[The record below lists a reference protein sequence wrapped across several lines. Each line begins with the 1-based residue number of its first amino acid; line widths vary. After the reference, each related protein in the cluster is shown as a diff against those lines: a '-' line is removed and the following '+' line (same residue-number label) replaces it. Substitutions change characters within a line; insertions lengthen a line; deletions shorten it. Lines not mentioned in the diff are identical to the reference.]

1 MKHYLLTL
9 LFFLTMLFP
18 FKSFGQKSNELP
30 DFRYPETVAKN
41 AQKQLDDAIGRRDGH
56 AIVQSLV
63 QLGLS
68 RTAVSRHNAQE
79 VCNKIDEVL
88 AKDNLLTPDIRSLLY
103 LLEAHIVSHA
113 PHDTEIKQSS
123 RVLYNHALDPLGNG
137 DVSSLQRPLSDYS
150 DLITAGSE
158 WGSRAIPTL
167 LDFVTYRV
175 ADGIYFPYEKRQ
187 EWLTRHLA
195 DADVLPRMFIE
206 QYIAKGSFYNIWST
220 YGLRKE
226 NIQLYQKYIDHP
238 ESALFLLTD
247 YPEDE
252 HYATFKDYLQR
263 YPSSVFSARIQNLVA
278 QLEDADVRLSYPS
291 VLQSTDRLTVSATS
305 RNINDVTLTLYRL
318 HKTPERNTI
327 KEMSVKDFKAIQTV
341 TVHADG
347 KIPFRTDEL
356 TATFDPVPFGQY
368 VVLASYPTPAGLH
381 QEEKLRES
389 DVREAMINVSDI
401 RTFQI
406 RPMAI
411 KERGG
416 EDYYTSLPI
425 HVFAVNSQTGK
436 PLSGATV
443 SVTPDRRYSKDTDAK
458 DYLTDAEGRTILD
471 LRHQAKYTIA
481 QGDDRYLPEVS
492 EYYSDYDNHIGQ
504 CGLSV
509 QTDLGI
515 YRPGEELRFSVV
527 AWNVSFTKRQ
537 PTPSLKLQVSFRDAS
552 GNEIEKKDLTTD
564 QMGQA
569 VSSFQIPTDR
579 MNGRFS
585 LRIYSLE
592 GSNRYNL
599 HKYVE
604 VSEYKTPTF
613 MVDLS
618 DTDPHPLEGEQVK
631 VKGRV
636 MTYSGMPVADA
647 EVLCRLSA
655 RAWMWWYDAD
665 FIPRTFTVKTDKE
678 GRFEYTCPKDW
689 TTPETQ
695 ENGRRPYLTYTIEG
709 TCTNAAGETHS
720 GQRDFWIGRSRG
732 LSAYDATLCL
742 SSGKPVQYG
751 ISFVSSDETEKSVR
765 CHYDL
770 LRVHNNDTTV
780 VKSED
785 FLSDQQKFNWDKIPS
800 GEYLLRA
807 YIINDEEAQK
817 AEAKLVLYRESD
829 TLPPVASSLWVPAE
843 SQQMDEEGRIRV
855 LVGTT
860 TGSHIYYVVSS
871 RGRQESAGWLYY
883 APGLHWFTAQMPREL
898 DEQININFYTIREGQ
913 TFKANAY
920 FRAAWRDEANLTV
933 VSFRDKIQ
941 PGSREHWTFRL
952 SDKDGHPISNARMML
967 DLYNDAL
974 NALASN
980 PWSLDAT
987 TFGYSMHSYHEPRY
1001 YDSSYSLQYNV
1012 PRASAKSFDF
1022 TLPKPNYYGQ
1032 DFFSQRMT
1040 RSKSDRFM
1048 SYAAAP
1054 MAEGGAIYEEMADA
1068 APMAMVSEPMA
1079 NAVMKSAMA
1088 VEEESAE
1095 EKKSEMSDIAVRAD
1109 EVKVALWQPQ
1119 LTSDA
1124 DGNFDIEFDVPNFNT
1139 TYFLQALAYT
1149 PTLRSDKMQKKVLA
1163 QRPVMVQ
1170 SSLPRFLRAGDSIEL
1185 AANVM
1190 NATDDTLSVDAL
1202 IELFDPRTEEVMQS
1216 LTRQLQ
1222 LSGHATEVVR
1232 IQYAAPMDAPY
1243 IGFRIKALSADGNGD
1258 GEQQL
1263 LPILTDITPVI
1274 ETQPFYLQPQTS
1286 QLGLDVLAPAS
1297 TTGSRLT
1304 LEYCNNPTWYCVTAL
1319 PSIIDVDA
1327 ITSPALA
1334 HNLFAIAL
1342 VGKLTAE
1349 NPLLAEAVASWKQRQ
1364 GQPGDVLV
1372 SQLQQNA
1379 DLKISPLLASP
1390 WLPDAERQTLR
1401 MQALDQL
1408 FDAKRNASLTT
1419 QLITSLQKL
1428 QAKDGGFLWLD
1439 FGDRSEASYWA
1450 TSQVL
1455 ELLGEVHHLGC
1466 LPDDATLRM
1475 LIAEAAHY
1483 YDKETL
1489 QQEKEMLADAKK
1501 YGYEPDYL
1509 RFWSY
1514 VYTRQLLL
1522 NVAGYESKTL
1532 AKDLM
1537 KLTNKT
1543 LDKLEK
1549 DWGTLD
1555 MTSRAQAAVI
1565 LHRYGRK
1572 SKAQGV
1578 MESVRQFALHDPHKG
1593 MYWESLDRYSWFSP
1607 VACTSAM
1614 LQAFAEVSPRQAE
1627 IDEMREWLLLEKQ
1640 TSDWGSSSLAA
1651 DAVYAILS
1659 TGSDW
1664 LHASVDSVPQ
1674 FEILV
1679 DGQKVDVSD
1688 ADRHLG
1694 YVRMTLPADTKRVE
1708 VSRTGLNPAW
1718 GSLYHQYQAKMSEVR
1733 EQRVD
1738 ELGVTKQFSRVDI
1751 EGKVTALAEGDT
1763 LRVGDRVRIT
1773 LKIHAAKDLEY
1784 VTLVDQRAAFLEP
1797 VDQTSH
1803 YTRADRFYYYL
1814 ETKDAVTNAF
1824 ITRLPEGHHTLSYD
1838 CHVTAPGTFTS
1849 GIATIQSQY
1858 APQFVA
1864 HTAGEIMR
1872 SARD

>member
-1 MKHYLLTL
+1 
-9 LFFLTMLFP
+9 MLFP

-41 AQKQLDDAIGRRDGH
+41 AQKELDSAIARRDGH

-63 QLGLS
+63 QLGIS

-79 VCNKIDEVL
+79 VCDKIDEVL
-88 AKDNLLTPDIRSLLY
+88 SKDNLLTPDIRSILY
-103 LLEAHIVSHA
+103 LLEAHIVNHA

-123 RVLYNHALDPLGNG
+123 SVLYNHALDPLGNG
-137 DVSSLQRPLSDYS
+137 DVSSLQRPLSDYA

-167 LDFVTYRV
+167 FDFVTYRV

-187 EWLTRHLA
+187 EWLSRHLA
-195 DADVLPRMFIE
+195 DADILPRMFIE
-206 QYIAKGSFYNIWST
+206 QYIAKGSFYNLWSS

-252 HYATFKDYLQR
+252 HYAIFQDYLKR
-263 YPSSVFSARIQNLVA
+263 YPSSYFSSRIQNLVA
-278 QLEDADVRLSYPS
+278 KLEDAHVNLLYPS
-291 VLQSTDRLTVSATS
+291 VQQSTDSLAVIVSS
-305 RNINDVTLTLYRL
+305 RNVSDIILTLYRL
-318 HKTPERNTI
+318 HKTPERNNI
-327 KEMSVKDFKAIQTV
+327 KQMEVKDFKAIQTL

-347 KIPFRTDEL
+347 QIPFNADGL
-356 TATFDPVPFGQY
+356 IATFDPVPFGQY
-368 VVLASYPTPAGLH
+368 IVLASYQTPAGLH
-381 QEEKLRES
+381 KEEKLRES
-389 DVREAMINVSDI
+389 DVRESMVNVSDI

-406 RPMAI
+406 RPMTI

-416 EDYYTSLPI
+416 EEYYSSLPI

-436 PLSGATV
+436 PMSGATV
-443 SVTPDRRYSKDTDAK
+443 SVTPDSRYNKDASAK
-458 DYLTDAEGRTILD
+458 DYLTDADGRTILD
-471 LRHQAKYTIA
+471 LRYQSKYTIT

-492 EYYSDYDNHIGQ
+492 EYYSDYENHIGQ

-515 YRPGEELRFSVV
+515 YRPGEEMRFSVV
-527 AWNVSFTKRQ
+527 AWKTSFSKRQ
-537 PTPSLKLQVSFRDAS
+537 PSPSLNLQVSFRDAS
-552 GNEIEKKDLTTD
+552 GNEIEKKDLVTD
-564 QMGQA
+564 QMGQ
-569 VSSFQIPTDR
+569 VVTSFQIPTDR

-613 MVDLS
+613 MVDLT
-618 DTDPHPLEGEQVK
+618 DTDPHQLEGEQVK

-647 EVLCRLSA
+647 EVQCRLSA

-665 FIPRTFTVKTDKE
+665 FIDRTFTATTDKD
-678 GRFEYTCPKDW
+678 GRFEYTCPKEW
-689 TTPETQ
+689 TSPDEQ
-695 ENGRRPYLTYTIEG
+695 ENGRRPYLTYTIAA

-720 GQRDFWIGRSRG
+720 GRREFWIGRSRG

-742 SSGKPVQYG
+742 TPGKPAQYG

-770 LRVHNNDTTV
+770 LRVQGKDNTI

-785 FLSDQQKFNWDKIPS
+785 FLSDQQKYNWDKVPS

-817 AEAKLVLYRESD
+817 AEAHLVLYRESD
-829 TLPPVASSLWVPAE
+829 ARPPVASSLWVPAE

-883 APGLHWFTAQMPREL
+883 APGLHWFTAQMPKEL
-898 DEQININFYTIREGQ
+898 DEQININFYTIRDGE
-913 TFKANAY
+913 TFKENAY
-920 FRAAWRDEANLTV
+920 FRSTWRDEANLTA
-933 VSFRDKIQ
+933 VSFRDKIH
-941 PGSREHWTFRL
+941 PGSHEHWTFRL
-952 SDKDGHPISNARMML
+952 TDKDGHPISNGRMIL

-980 PWSLDAT
+980 PWSIDAPT
-987 TFGYSMHSYHEPRY
+987 YGYSLHSYHEPRY
-1001 YDSSYSLQYNV
+1001 YDSSYRLQYDV
-1012 PRASAKSFDF
+1012 PRASVKNFDF
-1022 TLPKPNYYGQ
+1022 TLPAPNYYGQ
-1032 DFFSQRMT
+1032 EFFSQRT
-1040 RSKSDRFM
+1040 VSIRGRSKAYGANPLVES
-1048 SYAAAP
+1048 
-1054 MAEGGAIYEEMADA
+1054 GAIFEEMADA

-1079 NAVMKSAMA
+1079 NVVMKSAMA

-1095 EKKSEMSDIAVRAD
+1095 EEKPSMSDIAVRAD

-1124 DGNFDIEFDVPNFNT
+1124 EGNFHVEFDVPNFNT

-1149 PTLRSDKMQKKVLA
+1149 PSLRTDKLQKKVLA

-1170 SSLPRFLRAGDSIEL
+1170 ASLPRFLRAGDSIEL

-1190 NATDDTLSVDAL
+1190 NATDDVLAVDAL
-1202 IELFDPRTEEVMQS
+1202 IELFDPRTEEVVQS

-1222 LSGHATEVVR
+1222 LAGHATEVVR

-1243 IGFRIKALSADGNGD
+1243 IGFRIKALAADGNGD

-1274 ETQPFYLQPQTS
+1274 ETQPFFLQPQIA
-1286 QLGLDVLAPAS
+1286 QLGLDVVAPAS

-1364 GQPGDVLV
+1364 GQDGDVLV

-1379 DLKISPLLASP
+1379 DLKISSLLASP

-1466 LPDDATLRM
+1466 LPDDATLRN
-1475 LIAEAAHY
+1475 LIAEASHY

-1489 QQEKEMLADAKK
+1489 QHEKEMLTNAKK

-1509 RFWSY
+1509 QFWSY

-1522 NVAGYESKTL
+1522 NVAGYESKSL

-1555 MTSRAQAAVI
+1555 MTARAQAAVI
-1565 LHRYGRK
+1565 LHRYGRT

-1688 ADRHLG
+1688 TDRHLG

-1708 VSRTGLNPAW
+1708 ISRTGLNPAW
-1718 GSLYHQYQAKMSEVR
+1718 GSLYHQYKAKMAEVR

-1738 ELGVTKQFSRVDI
+1738 ELGVTKQFSRVDA
-1751 EGKVTALAEGDT
+1751 EGNATALTDGDT
-1763 LRVGDRVRIT
+1763 LRVGDRVRIS

-1784 VTLVDQRAAFLEP
+1784 VTLVDQRPAFLEP

-1803 YTRADRFYYYL
+1803 YTRTDRFYYYL

-1838 CHVTAPGTFTS
+1838 CNVTAPGTFTS

-1864 HTAGEIMR
+1864 HSAGEVLMTR
-1872 SARD
+1872 GKE

>member
-1 MKHYLLTL
+1 
-9 LFFLTMLFP
+9 MLFP

-41 AQKQLDDAIGRRDGH
+41 AQKELDSAIARRDGH

-63 QLGLS
+63 RLGIS

-79 VCNKIDEVL
+79 VCDKIDEVL
-88 AKDNLLTPDIRSLLY
+88 SKDNLLTADIRSLLY
-103 LLEAHIVSHA
+103 LLEAHIVNHA
-113 PHDTEIKQSS
+113 PHDTEIKQNSS
-123 RVLYNHALDPLGNG
+123 VLYNHALDPLGNG
-137 DVSSLQRPLSDYS
+137 DVSSLQRPLSDYA

-187 EWLTRHLA
+187 EWLTRHLV
-195 DADVLPRMFIE
+195 DEDILPRMFIE
-206 QYIAKGSFYNIWST
+206 QYIAKGSFYSLWSS

-226 NIQLYQKYIDHP
+226 NIQLYQKYNDHP

-252 HYATFKDYLQR
+252 HYAIFQDYLKR
-263 YPSSVFSARIQNLVA
+263 YPSSYFSSRIQNLVA
-278 QLEDADVRLSYPS
+278 KLEDAHVNLSYPS
-291 VLQSTDRLTVSATS
+291 VQQSTDSLAVIVSS
-305 RNINDVTLTLYRL
+305 RNVSDIILTLYRL
-318 HKTPERNTI
+318 HKTPERNNI
-327 KEMSVKDFKAIQTV
+327 KQMEVKDFKAIQTL

-347 KIPFRTDEL
+347 QIPFNADGL
-356 TATFDPVPFGQY
+356 IATFDPVPFGQY
-368 VVLASYPTPAGLH
+368 IVLASYQTPAGLH
-381 QEEKLRES
+381 KEEKLRES
-389 DVREAMINVSDI
+389 DVRESMVNVSDI

-406 RPMAI
+406 RPMSI

-416 EDYYTSLPI
+416 EEYYSSLPI

-436 PLSGATV
+436 PMPGATV
-443 SVTPDRRYSKDTDAK
+443 SVTPDSRYNKDASAK
-458 DYLTDAEGRTILD
+458 DYLTDADGRTILD
-471 LRHQAKYTIA
+471 LRYQSKYTIT

-492 EYYSDYDNHIGQ
+492 EYYSDYENHIGQ

-527 AWNVSFTKRQ
+527 AWKTSFSKRQ
-537 PTPSLKLQVSFRDAS
+537 PSPSLNLQVSFRDAS
-552 GNEIEKKDLTTD
+552 GNEIEKKDLVTD
-564 QMGQA
+564 QLGQA

-599 HKYVE
+599 HKYIE

-613 MVDLS
+613 MVDLT
-618 DTDPHPLEGEQVK
+618 DTDPHQLEGEQVK

-647 EVLCRLSA
+647 EVQCRLSA

-665 FIPRTFTVKTDKE
+665 FIARTFTAKTDKD
-678 GRFEYTCPKDW
+678 GRFEYTCPKEW
-689 TTPETQ
+689 TTPAEQ
-695 ENGRRPYLTYTIEG
+695 ENGRRPYLTYTIAA

-720 GQRDFWIGRSRG
+720 GQREFWIGRSRG

-742 SSGKPVQYG
+742 TPGKPAQYG

-770 LRVHNNDTTV
+770 LRVQGKDTTI

-785 FLSDQQKFNWDKIPS
+785 FLSDQQKYNWDKVPS

-817 AEAKLVLYRESD
+817 AEAHLVLYRESD
-829 TLPPVASSLWVPAE
+829 ALPPVASSLWVPAE

-883 APGLHWFTAQMPREL
+883 APGLHWFTAQMPKEL
-898 DEQININFYTIREGQ
+898 DEQININFYTIREGE
-913 TFKANAY
+913 TFKENAY
-920 FRAAWRDEANLTV
+920 FRATWRDEANLTA
-933 VSFRDKIQ
+933 VSFRDKIH
-941 PGSREHWTFRL
+941 PGSHEHWTFRL
-952 SDKDGHPISNARMML
+952 TDKDGNPISNGRMIL

-980 PWSLDAT
+980 PWSIEAPT
-987 TFGYSMHSYHEPRY
+987 YGYSLHSYHEPRY
-1001 YDSSYSLQYNV
+1001 YDSSYRLQYNV
-1012 PRASAKSFDF
+1012 PRASVKNFDF
-1022 TLPKPNYYGQ
+1022 TLPAPNYYGQ
-1032 DFFSQRMT
+1032 DFFSQRT
-1040 RSKSDRFM
+1040 VSIRGRSKAYGANPLVES
-1048 SYAAAP
+1048 
-1054 MAEGGAIYEEMADA
+1054 GAIFEEMADA

-1079 NAVMKSAMA
+1079 NVVMKSAMA
-1088 VEEESAE
+1088 VEEESVE
-1095 EKKSEMSDIAVRAD
+1095 EKTPEMSDIAVRAD

-1124 DGNFDIEFDVPNFNT
+1124 EGNFHVEFDVPNFNT

-1149 PTLRSDKMQKKVLA
+1149 PTLRIDKLQKKVLA

-1170 SSLPRFLRAGDSIEL
+1170 ASLPRFLRAGDSIEL

-1190 NATDDTLSVDAL
+1190 NATDDVLTVDAL
-1202 IELFDPRTEEVMQS
+1202 IELFDPRTEEVVQS

-1222 LSGHATEVVR
+1222 LTGHATEVVR
-1232 IQYAAPMDAPY
+1232 IEYAAPMDAPY
-1243 IGFRIKALSADGNGD
+1243 IGFRIKVLAADGNGD

-1274 ETQPFYLQPQTS
+1274 ETQPFYLQPLTA
-1286 QLGLDVLAPAS
+1286 QLGLDVVAPAS

-1364 GQPGDVLV
+1364 GQEGDVLV

-1408 FDAKRNASLTT
+1408 FDVKRNASLTT

-1466 LPDDATLRM
+1466 LPDDATLRN
-1475 LIAEAAHY
+1475 LIAEASHY

-1489 QQEKEMLADAKK
+1489 QHEKEMLANAKK

-1509 RFWSY
+1509 QFWSY

-1522 NVAGYESKTL
+1522 NVAGYESKSL

-1555 MTSRAQAAVI
+1555 MTARAQAAVI
-1565 LHRYGRK
+1565 LHRYGRT

-1679 DGQKVDVSD
+1679 DGQKVDVAD
-1688 ADRHLG
+1688 TDRHLG

-1708 VSRTGLNPAW
+1708 ISRTGLNPAW
-1718 GSLYHQYQAKMSEVR
+1718 GSLYHQYKAKMAEVR

-1738 ELGVTKQFSRVDI
+1738 ELGVTKQFSRVDA
-1751 EGKVTALAEGDT
+1751 EGNATALTDGDT

-1784 VTLVDQRAAFLEP
+1784 VTLVDQRPAFLEP

-1803 YTRADRFYYYL
+1803 YTRTDRFYYYL

-1864 HTAGEIMR
+1864 HSAGEVLMTR
-1872 SARD
+1872 GKE

>member
-1 MKHYLLTL
+1 MLMKRYLLTI
-9 LFFLTMLFP
+9 LFVLTMLLP

-41 AQKQLDDAIGRRDGH
+41 AQKELDSAIARRDGH

-68 RTAVSRHNAQE
+68 RTAVSRHNGQE

-88 AKDNLLTPDIRSLLY
+88 AKDNFLTPDIRSLLY
-103 LLEAHIVSHA
+103 LLEAHIVNYA
-113 PHDTEIKQSS
+113 PHDTEIKQSAS
-123 RVLYNHALDPLGNG
+123 VLFNHALDPLGNG

-167 LDFVTYRV
+167 LDFVTYCV
-175 ADGIYFPYEKRQ
+175 AEGIYFPYEKRQ
-187 EWLTRHLA
+187 EWLSRHLA

-206 QYIAKGSFYNIWST
+206 QYIAKGSFYNLWSS

-226 NIQLYQKYIDHP
+226 SLQLYQKYIDHP

-252 HYATFKDYLQR
+252 HYATFKDYLKR
-263 YPSSVFSARIQNLVA
+263 YPSSDFSQRIQNIVA
-278 QLEDADVRLSYPS
+278 KLEDADVRLSYPS
-291 VLQSTDRLTVSATS
+291 VQQSTDRLTVTATS
-305 RNINDVTLTLYRL
+305 RNVSDITLTLYRL
-318 HKTPERNTI
+318 HKTPERNTVR
-327 KEMSVKDFKAIQTV
+327 KMEVKDFKAIQTV

-347 KIPFRTDEL
+347 QIPFSADGL
-356 TATFDPVPFGQY
+356 TASFDPVPFGQY
-368 VVLASYPTPAGLH
+368 IVLASYQTPAGLH
-381 QEEKLRES
+381 KEQKLSEI
-389 DVREAMINVSDI
+389 DVREAMVNVSDI

-416 EDYYTSLPI
+416 EEYYSSLPI

-436 PLSGATV
+436 PMPGATV
-443 SVTPDRRYSKDTDAK
+443 SVTPDSRYSKDATAK
-458 DYLTDAEGRTILD
+458 DYQTDIDGRTILE
-471 LRHQAKYTIA
+471 LRHQAKYTIS
-481 QGDDRYLPEVS
+481 QGEDRYLPEVS
-492 EYYSDYDNHIGQ
+492 EYYSDYENHIGQ

-527 AWNVSFTKRQ
+527 AWNVNFTKRQ
-537 PTPSLKLQVSFRDAS
+537 PTPQLKLQVSFRDAS

-569 VSSFQIPTDR
+569 VTSFQIPTDR

-592 GSNRYNL
+592 GSNRYSV

-613 MVDLS
+613 IVDLT
-618 DTDPHPLEGEQVK
+618 DTDPHQLEGEQVRL
-631 VKGRV
+631 KGRV

-647 EVLCRLSA
+647 EVQCRLSA

-665 FIPRTFTVKTDKE
+665 FNARTFTAKTDKD
-678 GRFEYTCPKDW
+678 GRFEYTCPKEW
-689 TTPETQ
+689 TTPAEQ
-695 ENGRRPYLTYTIEG
+695 ENGRRPYLTYTIAA

-720 GQRDFWIGRSRG
+720 GQREFWIGRSRG

-742 SSGKPVQYG
+742 TPGKPAQYG
-751 ISFVSSDETEKSVR
+751 ISFISSDETEKSVR

-770 LRVHNNDTTV
+770 LRVQGKDTTV

-785 FLSDQQKFNWDKIPS
+785 FLSDQQKFNWDKVPS

-807 YIINDEEAQK
+807 YIIDDEEAQK
-817 AEAKLVLYRESD
+817 AESHLVLYRESD
-829 TLPPVASSLWVPAE
+829 ARPPVASSLWVPAG

-883 APGLHWFTAQMPREL
+883 APGLHWFTAQMPKAL

-913 TFKANAY
+913 TYKENAY
-920 FRAAWRDEANLTV
+920 FRATWRDEANLTA
-933 VSFRDKIQ
+933 VSFRDKIR
-941 PGSREHWTFRL
+941 PSSHEHWIFRL
-952 SDKDGHPISNARMML
+952 TDKDGNPISNGRMML

-980 PWSLDAT
+980 SWSLDAT

-1001 YDSSYSLQYNV
+1001 YDSSYRLQYNV
-1012 PRASAKSFDF
+1012 PRVSVKNFDF

-1040 RSKSDRFM
+1040 RSKNEHFLA
-1048 SYAAAP
+1048 YAASP
-1054 MAEGGAIYEEMADA
+1054 MVEGGAIYEEMADA
-1068 APMAMVSEPMA
+1068 APMVMSSEPMMKAAMVA
-1079 NAVMKSAMA
+1079 NDAES
-1088 VEEESAE
+1088 VEEEKLS
-1095 EKKSEMSDIAVRAD
+1095 MSDIAVRAD

-1124 DGNFDIEFDVPNFNT
+1124 EGNFHVEFDVPNFNT

-1149 PTLRSDKMQKKVLA
+1149 PTLQTDKLQKKVLA
-1163 QRPVMVQ
+1163 QRPIMVQ
-1170 SSLPRFLRAGDSIEL
+1170 ASLPRFLRAGDSIEL

-1190 NATDDTLSVDAL
+1190 NATDDVLTADAL
-1202 IELFDPRTEEVMQS
+1202 IELFDPRTEEVVQT

-1222 LSGHATEVVR
+1222 LAGHATEVVR

-1243 IGFRIKALSADGNGD
+1243 IGFRIKALAADGNGD

-1274 ETQPFYLQPQTS
+1274 ETQPFYLQPQTA
-1286 QLGLDVLAPAS
+1286 QLGLDVVAPAS

-1349 NPLLAEAVASWKQRQ
+1349 NPLLAEAVTSWKQRQ
-1364 GQPGDVLV
+1364 GQVGDVLV

-1419 QLITSLQKL
+1419 QLINSLEKL
-1428 QAKDGGFLWLD
+1428 QAKDGGFLWID
-1439 FGDRSEASYWA
+1439 FGDRTEASYWA

-1455 ELLGEVHHLGC
+1455 ELLGEIHHLGC
-1466 LPDDATLRM
+1466 LPDDATLRK
-1475 LIAEAAHY
+1475 LITEASHY

-1489 QQEKEMLADAKK
+1489 KREQEMLADAKK
-1501 YGYEPDYL
+1501 YGYKPSYL

-1522 NVAGYESKTL
+1522 DVAGYGSKSLT
-1532 AKDLM
+1532 KDLT

-1543 LDKLEK
+1543 LDELEK
-1549 DWGTLD
+1549 EWGTLD
-1555 MTSRAQAAVI
+1555 MTSRAQSAVT

-1572 SKAQGV
+1572 SQAQGV

-1679 DGQKVDVSD
+1679 DGQKVDVAD
-1688 ADRHLG
+1688 TDRHLG

-1718 GSLYHQYQAKMSEVR
+1718 GSLYHQYQAKMAEVR

-1738 ELGVTKQFSRVDI
+1738 ELGVTKHFTRVDA
-1751 EGKVTALAEGDT
+1751 EGKATALTEGDT

-1773 LKIHAAKDLEY
+1773 LKIHSAKDLEY
-1784 VTLVDQRAAFLEP
+1784 VTLVDQRPAFLET

-1803 YTRADRFYYYL
+1803 YTRADRFFYYL

-1838 CHVTAPGTFTS
+1838 CHVTTPGTFTS

-1864 HTAGEIMR
+1864 HSAGEVLKTEGKE
-1872 SARD
+1872 

>member
-1 MKHYLLTL
+1 MRHYLLTL
-9 LFFLTMLFP
+9 LFILTMLFP

-56 AIVQSLV
+56 AIVLSLV

-88 AKDNLLTPDIRSLLY
+88 SKDNLLTPDIRSLLY
-103 LLEAHIVSHA
+103 LLEAHIVSQA
-113 PHDTEIKQSS
+113 PHDASIKQSS
-123 RVLYNHALDPLGNG
+123 DVLYSHALDPLGNG
-137 DVSSLQRPLSDYS
+137 DVSSLQRPLSEYS
-150 DLITAGSE
+150 DLISSGSE

-175 ADGIYFPYEKRQ
+175 AAGTYFPYEKRQ
-187 EWLTRHLA
+187 KWLTSHLA
-195 DADVLPRMFIE
+195 DADILPRMFIE
-206 QYIAKGSFYNIWST
+206 QYIAKGSFYNLWSS

-226 NIQLYQKYIDHP
+226 NIQLYQKYIDYP
-238 ESALFLLTD
+238 ESALFLLTEHAD
-247 YPEDE
+247 DE
-252 HYATFKDYLQR
+252 YYAVFKDYLQR
-263 YPSSVFSARIQNLVA
+263 YPSSDFSGRIQNLVA

-291 VLQSTDRLTVSATS
+291 VQQSTDRLIVSATS
-305 RNINDVTLTLYRL
+305 RNVNDVALTLYRL
-318 HKTPERNTI
+318 PKTPERNTT
-327 KEMSVKDFKAIQTV
+327 KEMAVKDFKAMQTV
-341 TVHADG
+341 TIHAEG
-347 KIPFRTDEL
+347 KIPFNADEL

-368 VVLASYPTPAGLH
+368 IVLASYQTPAGLH
-381 QEEKLRES
+381 QEEKLKES
-389 DVREAMINVSDI
+389 HVREAMINVTDI

-406 RPMAI
+406 RPMSI

-416 EDYYTSLPI
+416 EEYYTSLPI

-436 PLSGATV
+436 PLPGATV
-443 SVTPDRRYSKDTDAK
+443 SVTPDSRYNKDVTAK
-458 DYLTDAEGRTILD
+458 DYLTDIDGRTILE

-481 QGDDRYLPEVS
+481 QGEDRYLPEVS
-492 EYYSDYDNHIGQ
+492 EYYSDYDNHIYQ
-504 CGLSV
+504 CGLSA
-509 QTDLGI
+509 QSDLGI

-552 GNEIEKKDLTTD
+552 GKEIEKKDIVTD

-585 LRIYSLE
+585 LRIYSID
-592 GSNRYNL
+592 GNNRYNL
-599 HKYVE
+599 HKYIE

-618 DTDPHPLEGEQVK
+618 DTDPHQLQGEQVK

-647 EVLCRLSA
+647 EVQCRLSA
-655 RAWMWWYDAD
+655 RAWMWWYDVD
-665 FIPRTFTVKTDKE
+665 FTTRTFTVKTDKD

-689 TTPETQ
+689 TIPEAQ
-695 ENGRRPYLTYTIEG
+695 EDGRRPYLTYTIEG

-720 GQRDFWIGRSRG
+720 GQHEFWIGNSRG

-742 SSGKPVQYG
+742 APGKPAAYG
-751 ISFVSSDETEKSVR
+751 ISFVSSDENEKSVR

-770 LRVHNNDTTV
+770 VRVQNGKDV
-780 VKSED
+780 IVKSED
-785 FLSDQQKFNWDKIPS
+785 FLSDLQKFNWDKIPS

-807 YIINDEEAQK
+807 QILGDEEAQK
-817 AEAKLVLYRESD
+817 AEAKVVLYREND
-829 TLPPVASSLWVPAE
+829 ALPPVASSLWVPTE
-843 SQQMDEEGRIRV
+843 SHQMDEEGRIRV

-883 APGLHWFTAQMPREL
+883 TPGLHWFTAQMPKEL
-898 DEQININFYTIREGQ
+898 GEQININFYTIRDGKTSQ
-913 TFKANAY
+913 ANAY
-920 FRAAWRDEANLTV
+920 FRATWRDEAHLTA
-933 VSFRDKIQ
+933 VSFRDKIR
-941 PGSREHWTFRL
+941 PGSHEHWTFRL
-952 SDKDGHPISNARMML
+952 TDKDGNPISNGRMML

-1001 YDSSYSLQYNV
+1001 YNSSYNLQYSV
-1012 PRASAKSFDF
+1012 PRVSARNFDF

-1032 DFFSQRMT
+1032 EFYSQRMT
-1040 RSKSDRFM
+1040 RSSNRFM
-1048 SYAAAP
+1048 AYAAS
-1054 MAEGGAIYEEMADA
+1054 MVEGGAIFEEMADA
-1068 APMAMVSEPMA
+1068 APMAMTSEPMA
-1079 NAVMKSAMA
+1079 KASMKNAMA
-1088 VEEESAE
+1088 VEEEAE
-1095 EKKSEMSDIAVRAD
+1095 NPAMPSMSDVAVRAD

-1139 TYFLQALAYT
+1139 TYFLQTLAYT
-1149 PTLRSDKMQKKVLA
+1149 PTLQADKVQKKVLA

-1170 SSLPRFLRAGDSIEL
+1170 TSLPRFLRAGDSIEL

-1190 NATDDTLSVDAL
+1190 NATDDVLTADVL
-1202 IELFDPRTEEVMQS
+1202 IELFDPRSGEVVQT

-1222 LSGHATEVVR
+1222 LAGHATEVVR
-1232 IQYAAPMDAPY
+1232 IQYTAPMDAPY
-1243 IGFRIKALSADGNGD
+1243 IGFRIKALAADGNGD

-1274 ETQPFYLQPQTS
+1274 ETQPFYMQPQTS

-1319 PSIIDVDA
+1319 PSIINVDA

-1364 GQPGDVLV
+1364 GQTGDVLV

-1408 FDAKRNASLTT
+1408 FDAQRNVSLTT
-1419 QLITSLQKL
+1419 QLINSLQKL
-1428 QAKDGGFLWLD
+1428 QAEDGGFLWLD

-1455 ELLGEVHHLGC
+1455 ELLGEIHHLGC
-1466 LPDDATLRM
+1466 LPDDATLRT
-1475 LIAEAAHY
+1475 LIAEATHY

-1489 QQEKEMLADAKK
+1489 QHEKEMLADAKK
-1501 YGYEPDYL
+1501 YGFEPDYL

-1522 NVAGYESKTL
+1522 DVVGYESKTL
-1532 AKDLM
+1532 AKELM

-1708 VSRTGLNPAW
+1708 VSRSGLNPAW
-1718 GSLYHQYQAKMSEVR
+1718 GSLYHQYQAKMAEVR

-1738 ELGVTKQFSRVDI
+1738 ELGVTKQFSRVDL
-1751 EGKVTALAEGDT
+1751 EGKATVLTEGDS

-1784 VTLVDQRAAFLEP
+1784 VTLVDQRPAFLEP

-1803 YTRADRFYYYL
+1803 YTRSDRFYYYL

-1838 CHVTAPGTFTS
+1838 CHVTAAGAFTS

-1864 HTAGEIMR
+1864 HSAGEVIII
-1872 SARD
+1872 D